1 MKKGILLFV
10 SFFAVFLLMSC
21 APKKT
26 APEMPEKAVIAV
38 AHFSQPAHRWQMI
51 NNYIIVGERKIS
63 QDTVKNLD
71 SDLAGVLSDSR
82 HAIVPA
88 EFVEQCQAVT
98 SHGTT
103 PGSAFHYWVQVG
115 KCVPADYILVPFIFD
130 WRDRDGGE
138 WGVNEP
144 AKVTLELN
152 LIDVKELSLNR
163 FLFDERQQSLTENLF
178 GAGRFFQRGGKWVSA
193 RELSREGLEQG
204 IRELGL

>member
-1 MKKGILLFV
+1 MKNGILLFA
-10 SFFAVFLLMSC
+10 SFFVVFLLMSC
-21 APKKT
+21 APKKP
-26 APEMPEKAVIAV
+26 APEMPEKAVVAV
-38 AHFSQPAHRWQMI
+38 AHFSQPVHRWQMI
-51 NNYIIVGERKIS
+51 NNHIVVGKREIS
-63 QDTVKNLD
+63 QEIVQNLD
-71 SDLAGVLSDSR
+71 SDLAGALSGSR
-82 HAIVPA
+82 HVIVPA
-88 EFVEQCQAVT
+88 KLVEQCQTVT

-115 KCVPADYILVPFIFD
+115 KCVPADYILVPFVFD

-163 FLFDERQQSLTENLF
+163 FLFDERQQSLTENLLS
-178 GAGRFFQRGGKWVSA
+178 AGRFFQRGGKWVSA